1 MTSNPKPHTTLV
13 SGAQFQGFL
22 TSSAAGVNTP
32 ARTGEDL
39 PKTPGDHRAAIA
51 AELGN
56 HPKKIGTNMFLAG
69 LTHMGVSTNTANLSH
84 IAGLI
89 TSNNDQF
96 HQLVGLA
103 RKTAIGAKQRN
114 VEKNRGIQKQADKGR
129 GR

>member
-1 MTSNPKPHTTLV
+1 MTNNPKPHTTLV
-13 SGAQFQGFL
+13 SGSQFQGFL
-22 TSSAAGVNTP
+22 TPAAAGVNTP
-32 ARTGEDL
+32 ARTGEGL

-56 HPKKIGTNMFLAG
+56 HPKKVGTNMFLAG
-69 LTHMGVSTNTANLSH
+69 LTHMGVSTNKENLAH

-89 TSNNDQF
+89 DSNNDQF

-103 RKTAIGAKQRN
+103 RKTAIGAKQRK
-114 VEKNRGIQKQADKGR
+114 VEKNRGIQKQADRGR

>member
-1 MTSNPKPHTTLV
+1 MNNNPKPHTTLV
-13 SGAQFQGFL
+13 SGSQFQGFL
-22 TSSAAGVNTP
+22 TPAAAGVNTP
-32 ARTGEDL
+32 ARTGEGL

-56 HPKKIGTNMFLAG
+56 HPKKVGTNMFLAG
-69 LTHMGVSTNTANLSH
+69 LTHMGVSTNKENLAH

-89 TSNNDQF
+89 DSNNDQF

-103 RKTAIGAKQRN
+103 RKTAIGAKQRK
-114 VEKNRGIQKQADKGR
+114 VEKNRGIQKQADRGR